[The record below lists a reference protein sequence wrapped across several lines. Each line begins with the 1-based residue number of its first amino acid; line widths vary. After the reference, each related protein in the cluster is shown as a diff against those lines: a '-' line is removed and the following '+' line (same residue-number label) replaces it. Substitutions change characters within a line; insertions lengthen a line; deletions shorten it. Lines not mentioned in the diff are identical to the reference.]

1 MQSHLIRGLCTY
13 TEPGICCDSKDC
25 SDEFLPAVR
34 GITREALEAS
44 DKASCNS
51 SGEMKRDENG
61 VDELMMNLEN
71 VLIVYLSRLGE
82 IKDKY
87 IQSTVPR
94 SQKNS
99 AFICGPANRR
109 LTDLMKGTHLVAAI
123 IE

>member
-1 MQSHLIRGLCTY
+1 
-13 TEPGICCDSKDC
+13 
-25 SDEFLPAVR
+25 
-34 GITREALEAS
+34 
-44 DKASCNS
+44 
-51 SGEMKRDENG
+51 MKRDENG
-61 VDELMMNLEN
+61 VDELIEDLEN

-94 SQKNS
+94 SQKIS